1 MATGDSLV
9 IAIIILWLAGR
20 TAGRNGPTAEYWRSR
35 GFTAPAAEAV
45 LILYTAQG
53 AGFGGAAKFPEAVRG
68 RKPTPEKLA

>member
-1 MATGDSLV
+1 MV
-9 IAIIILWLAGR
+9 PQ
-20 TAGRNGPTAEYWRSR
+20 RNIGRSR
-35 GFTAPAAEAV
+35 GFTAPAAV

>member
-1 MATGDSLV
+1 MAPQ
-9 IAIIILWLAGR
+9 
-20 TAGRNGPTAEYWRSR
+20 RNIGRSR

>member
-1 MATGDSLV
+1 MAPQ
-9 IAIIILWLAGR
+9 
-20 TAGRNGPTAEYWRSR
+20 RNIGRSR

-68 RKPTPEKLA
+68 RKPTPEKSAQANCGADYETTHV